1 LWWANTPE
9 AKKQMAIV
17 AKQLMPNDQASIAM
31 HTNKVVP
38 IETIEI
44 SSPTILDILWANFF
58 ATGDERF
65 VKRIMSILPWFGQGN
80 AGKTLLAGTAKWS
93 LTCNAHQHKRVLQIC
108 QRERENQP
116 ALKKVLSEV
125 IAKATKPTQQKTVTQ
140 TIHEN
145 RASGNKQISKH
156 KLSDGEESSLANY
169 SNLGLGALQQ
179 RNYVEARQQ
188 LLSAQRIAES
198 SSSEHPQL
206 LKMLGYLA
214 DTYNRL
220 GDRESSEELY
230 KQVIASCEKS
240 ISSNSKECGLLHD
253 GLGVTLLSTGKIADA
268 KVHFKRANE
277 IFRRLPGTD
286 NEDLAINL
294 GNLASLYQKEG
305 DNTQAESNWKQA
317 IAILEKAHD
326 DQQLAIA
333 LHNLADL
340 YRAQAKYT
348 EAEPLY
354 KQSISLEENSF
365 GPDHPYLITDL
376 RQYADVLE
384 KTNRKSEAD
393 QLLARARSIAAKQ
406 K

>member
-1 LWWANTPE
+1 MLWG
-9 AKKQMAIV
+9 
-17 AKQLMPNDQASIAM
+17 S
-31 HTNKVVP
+31 
-38 IETIEI
+38 
-44 SSPTILDILWANFF
+44 FF
-58 ATGDERF
+58 ATGDERY
-65 VKRIMSILPWFGQGN
+65 VKHIMSILPWFGQGN
-80 AGKTLLAGTAKWS
+80 AEKTLLAGTAQWS
-93 LTCNAHQHKRVLQIC
+93 LTCNAYQHKRVLQIC
-108 QRERENQP
+108 EKERINQP
-116 ALKKVLSEV
+116 ALKKALSEV

-140 TIHEN
+140 TIHES
-145 RASGNKQISKH
+145 RETGNKQISKH
-156 KLSDGEESSLANY
+156 QLSQAEESSLVNY

-179 RNYVEARQQ
+179 RNFVDARQQ

-230 KQVIASCEKS
+230 KQTIASCEKS

-253 GLGVTLLSTGKIADA
+253 GLGVTLLSTGKLADA
-268 KVHFKRANE
+268 KAHFKRANE

-286 NEDLAINL
+286 NEDLAVNF
-294 GNLASLYQKEG
+294 GNLASLYRKEG
-305 DNTQAESNWKQA
+305 DNTQAESNWKQE
-317 IAILEKAHD
+317 IAILEKAHND
-326 DQQLAIA
+326 AYLAIA

-354 KQSISLEENSF
+354 KQSISLVEKSSE
-365 GPDHPYLITDL
+365 PDYPFLIADL
-376 RQYADVLE
+376 KHYAELLNI
-384 KTNRKSEAD
+384 TNRKGEAD
-393 QLLARARSIAAKQ
+393 QLLERARAIAAKQ